1 VYAAVEAAMIH
12 YLQRAVAITLC
23 ALAGACASMSENQ
36 CRTANWHQQGEA
48 DGLIGQ
54 QARIDQY
61 AHQCRQ
67 YGIQPAEAEYLAG
80 WSDGYWEHY
89 HRASG
94 SKM

>member
-1 VYAAVEAAMIH
+1 MTD
-12 YLQRAVAITLC
+12 YLQRAVVLTLI
-23 ALAGACASMSENQ
+23 ALTAGCASMSENQ
-36 CRTANWHQQGEA
+36 CRTANWREQGEA

-61 AHQCRQ
+61 AYQCRQ
-67 YGIQPAEAEYLAG
+67 FGVQPAEAEYLAG

>member
-1 VYAAVEAAMIH
+1 MTD
-12 YLQRAVAITLC
+12 YLQRAFVLTLFALTAGC
-23 ALAGACASMSENQ
+23 APMNETQ
-36 CRTANWHQQGEA
+36 CRTTNWYQQGET

-54 QARIDQY
+54 QARIYQY
-61 AHQCRQ
+61 ADQCRQ
-67 YGIQPAEAEYLAG
+67 FGVQPAESEYLAG